1 MLSKTELAREV
12 HERIGVGTTLVKNV
26 MDVIAEIAA
35 EQIASGHDFSMPGVT
50 KIAWRYTAPRAKGS
64 QYKKGETYVGFGGV
78 EQVAEADSKV
88 RKASVRLVATPAP
101 AVKKHAP
108 KREAAAQS
116 SFIKSKAGKTIVSRK
131 S

>member
-1 MLSKTELAREV
+1 MLSKTELAQEV
-12 HERIGVGTTLVKNV
+12 HERIGVGTKLVKNV

-35 EQIASGHDFSMPGVT
+35 EQVASGHDFSMPGVT
-50 KIAWRYTAPRAKGS
+50 KIAWRYSKPQAKGARF
-64 QYKKGETYVGFGGV
+64 QKGVPYVGFGGIETV
-78 EQVAEADSKV
+78 KDHDSPA